1 MAITIKISGIC
12 DFFAV
17 SDSPKFP
24 DTVNP
29 QPKFIKLN
37 FQLLTMPTFSRP
49 LAHGFP
55 SDIDPSL
62 RDRPTKVRKTSPEQ
76 QVAND
81 IIRNVSIAS
90 TIIALET
97 QNAEMSIAFE
107 TQKRLND
114 DLRYENE
121 QLAIDKDSI
130 RLLAE
135 ESLRAQ
141 RLKFEAQ
148 IQQDDENFIAYK
160 RKQKLKLRGLRRN
173 LKTAERELANN
184 NQDDSEDFSDSNHP
198 AGAQEEQFNDWPLP
212 CHYFVFDASLYCTE
226 GNRRHPT
233 FGTGNGV
240 GQAHEFC
247 HDSNVFRITC
257 RHCSSDQTI
266 ICSTCYEDIHGFP
279 TCDNCNKP
287 YSANL
292 QAMANNP
299 L

>member
-17 SDSPKFP
+17 SDSPKIP

-55 SDIDPSL
+55 SDLDPSL
-62 RDRPTKVRKTSPEQ
+62 RNRPTKVRKTSPEQ

-107 TQKRLND
+107 TQKRLAD
-114 DLRYENE
+114 ELRFENE

-135 ESLRAQ
+135 ETLREQ

-148 IQQDDENFIAYK
+148 ILQDDANFIAYQ
-160 RKQKLKLRGLRRN
+160 RKQKRKIHCLRMN
-173 LKTAERELANN
+173 LKAAEKELAN
-184 NQDDSEDFSDSNHP
+184 NQDDSEEPEDIS
-198 AGAQEEQFNDWPLP
+198 GAQNDEDNEWPLP
-212 CHYFVFDASLYCTE
+212 CEYFVFDAGLYCAE
-226 GNRRHPT
+226 GSRRNPT
-233 FGTGNGV
+233 KPTGNEV
-240 GQAHEFC
+240 DHAHENC
-247 HDSNVFRITC
+247 DDTNVFRITC
-257 RHCSSDQTI
+257 RYCHSDQTI
-266 ICSTCYEDIHGFP
+266 ICKQCYEDIHGFP
-279 TCDNCNKP
+279 TYDCCHLLK

-292 QAMANNP
+292 QDMTTNP